1 MSKKII
7 FLGLGNILLKDEGI
21 GVHIIQ
27 ELEKCS
33 LPENCELID
42 GGTAGLDC
50 LPPINEIEKLV
61 IIDAIKGNK
70 APGTIYSLRPEHLI
84 EDSSCE
90 ALSLHQ
96 VGIIE
101 LLSMAKKAGSLP
113 GEVIIIGVE
122 PKEIGWGLEL
132 TDCLKQ
138 KVPAIL
144 SHVIAKSEVAAKVHS
159 RDSFRRDRGK
169 LSP

>member
-1 MSKKII
+1 MSKKVI

-84 EDSSCE
+84 EDPSHE

-101 LLSMAKKAGSLP
+101 ILSIAKRAGSLP

-122 PKEIGWGLEL
+122 PKEIDWGLEL

-138 KVPAIL
+138 KIPAIL
-144 SHVIAKSEVAAKVHS
+144 NILLNKVGS
-159 RDSFRRDRGK
+159 LEKVGG
-169 LSP
+169 

>member
-1 MSKKII
+1 LSKKIV

-61 IIDAIKGNK
+61 IIDAIKGHK

-138 KVPAIL
+138 KVPAIISNL
-144 SHVIAKSEVAAKVHS
+144 VNLTGLKERIRS
-159 RDSFRRDRGK
+159 GK
-169 LSP
+169 